1 MTARELYE
9 YSLIECNKLE
19 APSLLLEDYNY
30 FINKAVQ
37 QYINL
42 IYNRYDMNQ
51 QSTDDL
57 RVLKTVTVVTL
68 QSSDVADNTGL
79 YKNTDLFGKSYIG
92 ELPKDYLHMLNC
104 IVEYNPQ
111 KRFKCYEVGDPVQF
125 AARRLTSDMFAGIL
139 NNAYM
144 RPMYKRPYYYINNF
158 NEQNPDLATNKKMD
172 DQIKG
177 NASEFTEYDT
187 NSTVDSTKLTQGRNA
202 NVTKILLEIRFGK
215 DDSLF
220 TPTKAYIDYLKA
232 PQYIRLTQAQ
242 IDKTEDTSQILEFP
256 DYVCF
261 EIVNIFTKLIMEN
274 SSDPRLQTNIP
285 INQTIPSGGGQP
297 QQAAQQQGQ

>member
-9 YSLIECNKLE
+9 YALIECNKLE

-37 QYINL
+37 QYINT
-42 IYNRYDMNQ
+42 IYNRYDVNQ

-57 RVLKTVTVVTL
+57 RVLKTSTVVTL
-68 QSSDVADNTGL
+68 QSSDIVGNIGL
-79 YKNTDLFGKSYIG
+79 YKGTDLFGKSYIG

-158 NEQNPDLATNKKMD
+158 NEQNPGLATNDEMD
-172 DQIKG
+172 KQIKG
-177 NASEFTEYDT
+177 NASEFTEDDKD
-187 NSTVDSTKLTQGRNA
+187 STVDSTKPTQGRNA

-261 EIVNIFTKLIMEN
+261 EIVNIFTRLLLEN
-274 SSDPRLQTNIP
+274 SSDPRLQTNLP
-285 INQTIPSGGGQP
+285 INNTIATGVP
-297 QQAAQQQGQ
+297 QQQAPQQQGQ

>member
-9 YSLIECNKLE
+9 YALIECNKLE

-57 RVLKTVTVVTL
+57 RVLKTSTVVELRTPTIGE
-68 QSSDVADNTGL
+68 TGL
-79 YKNTDLFGKSYIG
+79 LTNTDLFGKSYIG

-125 AARRLTSDMFAGIL
+125 AARRLTSDMFSGIL

-158 NEQNPDLATNKKMD
+158 NQVNPGLPTNNNMDEQIVGD
-172 DQIKG
+172 
-177 NASEFTEYDT
+177 ASKVSTE
-187 NSTVDSTKLTQGRNA
+187 NNTVDSTKKSQGRNA

-256 DYVCF
+256 DYICF

>member
-1 MTARELYE
+1 MTCRELYE
-9 YSLIECNKLE
+9 YALIECNKLE

-57 RVLKTVTVVTL
+57 RVLKTSTVVELRTPTIGE
-68 QSSDVADNTGL
+68 TGL
-79 YKNTDLFGKSYIG
+79 LTNTDLFGKSYIG

-125 AARRLTSDMFAGIL
+125 AARRLTSDMFSGIL

-158 NEQNPDLATNKKMD
+158 NQVNPGLPTNNNMDEQIVGD
-172 DQIKG
+172 
-177 NASEFTEYDT
+177 ASKVPTE
-187 NSTVDSTKLTQGRNA
+187 NNTVDSTKKSQGRNA

-256 DYVCF
+256 DYICF

>member
-9 YSLIECNKLE
+9 YALIECNKLE

-57 RVLKTVTVVTL
+57 RVLKTSTIVDL
-68 QSSDVADNTGL
+68 KPAQQNETGL
-79 YKNTDLFGKSYIG
+79 FTNTDLFGKSYIG

-111 KRFKCYEVGDPVQF
+111 KNFKCYEVGDPVQF
-125 AARRLTSDMFAGIL
+125 AARKLTSDMFSGIL

-144 RPMYKRPYYYINNF
+144 RPMYKRPYYY
-158 NEQNPDLATNKKMD
+158 
-172 DQIKG
+172 
-177 NASEFTEYDT
+177 
-187 NSTVDSTKLTQGRNA
+187 
-202 NVTKILLEIRFGK
+202 
-215 DDSLF
+215 
-220 TPTKAYIDYLKA
+220 
-232 PQYIRLTQAQ
+232 
-242 IDKTEDTSQILEFP
+242 
-256 DYVCF
+256 
-261 EIVNIFTKLIMEN
+261 
-274 SSDPRLQTNIP
+274 
-285 INQTIPSGGGQP
+285 
-297 QQAAQQQGQ
+297 

>member
-37 QYINL
+37 QYINT
-42 IYNRYDMNQ
+42 IYNRYDINQ

-57 RVLKTVTVVTL
+57 RVLKTSTVVIL
-68 QSSDVADNTGL
+68 RAGEVGETGL
-79 YKNTDLFGKSYIG
+79 TANTDLFGKSYIG

-104 IVEYNPQ
+104 IVEFDPKKN
-111 KRFKCYEVGDPVQF
+111 FKCYETGDAVQF
-125 AARRLTSDMFAGIL
+125 AARRLTSDMFSGIL

-158 NEQNPDLATNKKMD
+158 NAQNPNLPTNSKMD
-172 DQIKG
+172 DQIPDSAQG
-177 NASEFTEYDT
+177 LTNDT
-187 NSTVDSTKLTQGRNA
+187 STVDSIKPTQGRNA
-202 NVTKILLEIRFGK
+202 NITKVLLEIRFGK

-220 TPTKAYIDYLKA
+220 KPTKAYVDYLKG
-232 PQYIRLTQAQ
+232 PQFIRLTQAQ
-242 IDKTEDTSQILEFP
+242 IDLTEDTSQVLEFP

-261 EIVNIFTKLIMEN
+261 EIVNIFTRLLLEN
-274 SSDPRLQTNIP
+274 SSDPRLQTNLP
-285 INQTIPSGGGQP
+285 INNTIASGVP
-297 QQAAQQQGQ
+297 QQQAPQQQGQ

>member
-9 YSLIECNKLE
+9 YALIECNKLE

-57 RVLKTVTVVTL
+57 RVLKTSTIVDLRPT
-68 QSSDVADNTGL
+68 QQNETGL
-79 YKNTDLFGKSYIG
+79 FTSTDLFGKSYIG

-111 KRFKCYEVGDPVQF
+111 KNFKCYEVGDPVQF
-125 AARRLTSDMFAGIL
+125 AARRLTSDMFSGIL

-158 NEQNPDLATNKKMD
+158 NQLNPDLPTNGVME
-172 DQIKG
+172 DQISKSAEG
-177 NASEFTEYDT
+177 LNSQY
-187 NSTVDSTKLTQGRNA
+187 STVDSIKPSQGRNA
-202 NVTKILLEIRFGK
+202 NVTKVLLEIRFGK
-215 DDSLF
+215 DDTLF
-220 TPTKAYIDYLKA
+220 TPIKAYVDYLKG
-232 PQYIRLTQAQ
+232 PQFIRLTQAQ
-242 IDKTEDTSQILEFP
+242 IDKTEDTSQVLEFP

-297 QQAAQQQGQ
+297 QQSAQQGQ